1 MNIDKTI
8 KLLEEVKQLQSLQ
21 EERGVNTFRKEMI
34 DKILFDVQKEVVWGL
49 RDNASEDTNTM
60 G

>member
-1 MNIDKTI
+1 MNVDK
-8 KLLEEVKQLQSLQ
+8 LSGRLEGVKQLQSLQ

-49 RDNASEDTNTM
+49 RDNAKN
-60 G
+60 GV

>member
-8 KLLEEVKQLQSLQ
+8 ELLEEVKQLQTLQ

-49 RDNASEDTNTM
+49 RDNASS
-60 G
+60 GG